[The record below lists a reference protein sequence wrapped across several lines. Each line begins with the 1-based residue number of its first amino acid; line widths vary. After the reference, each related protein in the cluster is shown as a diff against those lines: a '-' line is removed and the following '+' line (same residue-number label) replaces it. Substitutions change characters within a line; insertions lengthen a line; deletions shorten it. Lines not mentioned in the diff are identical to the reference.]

1 MWFPRVQ
8 ETSKGSG
15 SCAPKYKPFVHGL
28 HLKSYVCLM
37 FPILEWPYVWPA
49 ILGFRECKWLSCS
62 HYHSI
67 WCVCIFIYICIYI
80 YIQTCVYIYI
90 YIILKVYSWY
100 HGRHHHAMAGPRK
113 VAGFGSAGNGST
125 CHRPGLLRTCGHD
138 LGKFRP
144 KIRAI
149 STQNMW
155 LIWVIWL
162 I

>member
-67 WCVCIFIYICIYI
+67 WCVCILYIYIYMYI

-90 YIILKVYSWY
+90 SFLKFIVDTMADITMPWRVREKSLASARLEMAR
-100 HGRHHHAMAGPRK
+100 HATGQVFSGHVAMTSGNFDQKSGR
-113 VAGFGSAGNGST
+113 
-125 CHRPGLLRTCGHD
+125 
-138 LGKFRP
+138 FRP
-144 KIRAI
+144 KICG
-149 STQNMW
+149 
-155 LIWVIWL
+155 
-162 I
+162 